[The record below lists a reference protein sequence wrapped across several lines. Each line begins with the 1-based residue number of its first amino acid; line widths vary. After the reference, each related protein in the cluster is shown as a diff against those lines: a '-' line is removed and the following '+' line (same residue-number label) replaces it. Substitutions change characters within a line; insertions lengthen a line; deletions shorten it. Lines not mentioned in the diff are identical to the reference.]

1 MKICTM
7 YFTLTLINRLQL
19 SSEIIHP
26 WNKRLTVTF
35 ELIEI
40 VAGYFNPKNFSLK
53 WDANYFKVCITWE
66 ILHSNNKKWKPVTS
80 AKTHDQLFFS
90 KFWCPEIK
98 RMPQKVTCSPFS
110 TDVFKDIFLIK
121 SFRIFLPSLIAVKLS
136 FKQQI
141 INYKIKSNYQISWQL
156 RGHVCIPNPLI
167 LIMIIRYA
175 LSIKS

>member
-1 MKICTM
+1 MVI
-7 YFTLTLINRLQL
+7 LILRISA
-19 SSEIIHP
+19 SSETQTILKCALLERYCIQ
-26 WNKRLTVTF
+26 T
-35 ELIEI
+35 I
-40 VAGYFNPKNFSLK
+40 KNENQSHLPRRMINF
-53 WDANYFKVCITWE
+53 
-66 ILHSNNKKWKPVTS
+66 
-80 AKTHDQLFFS
+80 FFS

-167 LIMIIRYA
+167 LIMIIWYA
-175 LSIKS
+175 LSIKC